1 MMNNL
6 NAKELKGMIGL
17 YEKTLNTEK
26 NTIKMIEE
34 TIELNKKS
42 VEIIKKELDI
52 CERLYRRYHVSGL
65 RNKKYREKEE
75 NMIQINKTQAI
86 QLNKNYNVPFKDG
99 GISHTY
105 SKHGRKYYLTASDA
119 NIEALNQL
127 TNDKKNRL
135 NSIKSQF

>member
-1 MMNNL
+1 MTNSL

-52 CERLYRRYHVSGL
+52 CERLCRSYHVSGL

-75 NMIQINKTQAI
+75 KEFRRIIELEMELYTFEENIRNDEKTM
-86 QLNKNYNVPFKDG
+86 KNIVMRMEN
-99 GISHTY
+99 
-105 SKHGRKYYLTASDA
+105 RKAELDTLRKR
-119 NIEALNQL
+119 EAELAA
-127 TNDKKNRL
+127 
-135 NSIKSQF
+135 